1 MDTYGMLP
9 HLVMLVYNIC
19 RLDVRIVFEWQRIC
33 ICCVVQLK
41 EHGIRNVLALRGDPP
56 KGQDSFVQ
64 VEGGF
69 ACALDLVKYIRRE
82 HGDYFG
88 IAVAGYPEAHP
99 DAISQDAQEQ
109 DAAYWKDIHYLK
121 EKVRPGAV
129 WLTYC
134 SKCCSLRMPPIE
146 GTLQGCFLPL
156 QVDAGSDFVVTQL
169 FYDVDIYLK
178 FVEDCRS
185 VGIEVPIIPGAH
197 HAALHE
203 AIACTGRC
211 ILTRCHPGHSL
222 LCANADKLA
231 VDAQGSCPS

>member
-1 MDTYGMLP
+1 VYTYGMLP
-9 HLVMLVYNIC
+9 HCIEMLVYYNC
-19 RLDVRIVFEWQRIC
+19 RLDVRPYIWMKRSC

-99 DAISQDAQEQ
+99 DAISQDAEEQ

-129 WLTYC
+129 HDVLFPDVVPC
-134 SKCCSLRMPPIE
+134 GCHLLR
-146 GTLQGCFLPL
+146 
-156 QVDAGSDFVVTQL
+156 VVCKTASRWML
-169 FYDVDIYLK
+169 AAILLS
-178 FVEDCRS
+178 RS
-185 VGIEVPIIPGAH
+185 FSM
-197 HAALHE
+197 
-203 AIACTGRC
+203 TW
-211 ILTRCHPGHSL
+211 TST
-222 LCANADKLA
+222 
-231 VDAQGSCPS
+231 

>member
-1 MDTYGMLP
+1 MNL
-9 HLVMLVYNIC
+9 HVL
-19 RLDVRIVFEWQRIC
+19 
-33 ICCVVQLK
+33 VVQLK

-121 EKVRPGAV
+121 EKVRLVRQYAQP
-129 WLTYC
+129 L
-134 SKCCSLRMPPIE
+134 
-146 GTLQGCFLPL
+146 LPE
-156 QVDAGSDFVVTQL
+156 VV
-169 FYDVDIYLK
+169 
-178 FVEDCRS
+178 
-185 VGIEVPIIPGAH
+185 PAH
-197 HAALHE
+197 A
-203 AIACTGRC
+203 
-211 ILTRCHPGHSL
+211 S
-222 LCANADKLA
+222 
-231 VDAQGSCPS
+231 S